1 MAITKISTPELFDF
15 SATNTALQLPTGTTL
30 QRPTSPSTGE
40 WRFNTTNKY
49 VEYWDGVAWFQ
60 IATESNACVSDE
72 VDIFG
77 DNSGVALYQLNWDG
91 SDMSGNYD
99 GVATN
104 VSFVNG
110 KIDSAGSF
118 NGISSVVK
126 DIPNGITSSL
136 KSNNAFTYSFWIKF
150 NSLSNQSIIQFFNDV
165 TSSVSFNGTNFTAYI
180 YNSSVTQIEIINNA
194 TVTTGVWYNVVF
206 KGDSN
211 GVFLYVNNN
220 TPATA
225 SWNGAWFIYTNATY
239 KYNAIGARQNS
250 GGFTDYVD
258 GDIDQVRIFNTAI
271 TPSQVTT
278 LYDEVACVK
287 TCTTDTPQLV
297 PDCIAYYKLD
307 GNATDSNGTATV
319 YDGTPTNVN
328 WTQGRFGSAGGFNG
342 SSSFIDTNAKIP
354 ASLDFSVSF
363 WIKSSD
369 TSSGTHFLFSTKGSY
384 TTNGWFIENSSGYLV
399 YGEGNGVDN
408 ATSQTSPSIIA
419 DGIWNHVVVTREAGG
434 TVNMYINNS
443 RVITDGS
450 VGAYFMT
457 SSTWAYDTHI
467 GRYSVNSGYFYNGD
481 LDQVKIFDEAITA
494 EQVTTLYNEV
504 ACPSG
509 LNFNTV
515 IYTGTGTSGGNTL
528 NVGGVGFQPDLVWVK
543 NRTTS
548 INHYLYDSVRGTG
561 AAKALHSN
569 TTSSESTASVYTA
582 NGGVETITNEGLVA
596 YRGTDNTYQ
605 GTNMSGQDY
614 VAWCWKAGGAASANA
629 EGTLASQVSVNQDAG
644 FSIVSFTS
652 NGAASVVS
660 TGHGLDVT
668 PELVIWKNRDDIS
681 QWPVYHKD
689 LGFNGRLQLEDS
701 VEVQPFT
708 PFFDITSTTIAIR
721 QSSLAAN
728 NNKCIAYCFH
738 SVAGYQKIGSY
749 IGSGTTSKVV
759 SGLGFTPSFV
769 MIKRTDSSGV
779 WVMLDNKR
787 VGSYPNSLY
796 ANSSAA
802 EDVTQNNSGWYPIS
816 FSSGQ
821 FELLQ
826 PTGDYNAGGTSNY
839 IYMAFA

>member
-99 GVATN
+99 GTTTN
-104 VSFVNG
+104 VSFSNG
-110 KIDSAGSF
+110 KIDEAANFNGSSSQLNLPTSF
-118 NGISSVVK
+118 NT
-126 DIPNGITSSL
+126 DIIDATGAFTLSMWIKMNDITAVQYLFASNI
-136 KSNNAFTYSFWIKF
+136 SNNVDLGV
-150 NSLSNQSIIQFFNDV
+150 NSNALGAGKVIW
-165 TSSVSFNGTNFTAYI
+165 TI
-180 YNSSVTQIEIINNA
+180 YNGSYAQIIS
-194 TVTTGVWYNVVF
+194 TTTITTSVWYNIVV
-206 KGDSN
+206 KYNN
-211 GVFLYVNNN
+211 GTSELFIDNVSQGTMTKTLIESSIVPTIGYRN
-220 TPATA
+220 TG
-225 SWNGAWFIYTNATY
+225 SGNYTN
-239 KYNAIGARQNS
+239 GL
-250 GGFTDYVD
+250 
-258 GDIDQVRIFNTAI
+258 IDQVRVFNKAI
-271 TPSQVTT
+271 SAISPNEVST
-278 LYDEVACVK
+278 LYAEAACVK

-307 GNATDSNGTATV
+307 GNADDSNGTATV
-319 YDGTPTNVN
+319 YDGTPTNVS

-450 VGAYFMT
+450 VGTYFMT

-467 GRYSVNSGYFYNGD
+467 GRYSLNSQLFYNGD
-481 LDQVKIFDEAITA
+481 LDQIRIYDEAITA

-614 VAWCWKAGGAASANA
+614 VAWCWKAGGAASANI

-701 VEVQPFT
+701 VAVQPFT